1 MVVVSASAT
10 VQSTEALRL
19 QNPDEVEAIFFFFFE
34 AAEFQNALRMLA
46 GKNPERPVS
55 YGSVCPGRRPHVIF
69 PLHDYALIL

>member
-10 VQSTEALRL
+10 VQSTKALRL
-19 QNPDEVEAIFFFFFE
+19 QNPDEVEA
-34 AAEFQNALRMLA
+34 AEFQNALRTLA

-69 PLHDYALIL
+69 PLHDYALIS